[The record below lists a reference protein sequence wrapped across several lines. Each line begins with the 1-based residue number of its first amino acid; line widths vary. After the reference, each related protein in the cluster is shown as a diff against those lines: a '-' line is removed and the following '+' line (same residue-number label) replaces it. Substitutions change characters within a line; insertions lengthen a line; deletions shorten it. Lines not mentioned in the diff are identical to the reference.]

1 MALRIT
7 NGMMVN
13 NSIANIAINKQQ
25 MSTLDKQLSSQK
37 KISRPSEDPIVA
49 LRALRLRTSLAEA
62 QQYLD
67 RNIPDAISWLDV
79 TEGALTEAN
88 KVLESIYQLCNQG
101 ATDTFSTDQRDIIV
115 ENLEQ
120 YKLTLYEQGNVDYA
134 GRYCFTGYKTDS
146 SLTITTVEETERSYT
161 ITEPISNEYFDT
173 KVVVKDRVDEN
184 DVKNIP
190 LADNP
195 QLLEVRRIRLAY
207 DNLDSID
214 LEGIKYNGG
223 ADTLAVTTVSLAD
236 ESAYEPAAGTVNF
249 IPETGEL
256 IFAEDVYE
264 AMQEVTDMEITYDKT
279 GFRTGEV
286 KPEHYF
292 SCVDK
297 NNNKTYIKDKEGQD
311 VQYQINFGQT
321 IKVNTEA
328 NESLDYRMARDIDEL
343 SEAVQSVMD
352 IEAKIKK
359 LEDMKEDMAYSSEED
374 QAALDSMIVAAKKE
388 KDILS
393 DNMQKTFERGITK
406 CQNHQQTISSA
417 IADIGN
423 RMVRINLTK
432 NRLTEQ
438 TTNFEELK
446 SNNEDIE
453 LEEIVITYSAAEV
466 VYNASLT
473 AAGKVVRQ
481 TLLDFI

>member
-13 NSIANIAINKQQ
+13 NSIANIAINKSQ
-25 MSTLDKQLSSQK
+25 MNTLDKQLSSQK

-62 QQYLD
+62 EQYLD
-67 RNIPDAISWLDV
+67 RNIPDAVSWLEV
-79 TEGALTEAN
+79 TEGALQEAN
-88 KVLESIYQLCNQG
+88 TVLESIYQLCVQG
-101 ATDTFSTDQRDIIV
+101 STDTFSTDQRDIIV

-120 YKLTLYEQGNVDYA
+120 YKKTLYDQGNVDYA

-146 SLTITTVEETERSYT
+146 ALTISTVEETNRHYT
-161 ITEPISNEYFDT
+161 ITEPLSNEFFDT
-173 KVVVKDRVDEN
+173 KVIVKDPVDEN
-184 DVKNIP
+184 TVQNIA

-195 QLLEVRRIRLAY
+195 QVLEVRRIRLAY
-207 DNLDSID
+207 DNLDNIALD
-214 LEGIKYNGG
+214 GIKYNGG
-223 ADTLAVTTVSLAD
+223 NDTVAVTTVSYANPA
-236 ESAYEPAAGTVNF
+236 AYEPASGTVNF

-264 AMQEVTDMEITYDKT
+264 QLKTVDDMTITYDKT

-292 SCVDK
+292 TCVD
-297 NNNKTYIKDKEGQD
+297 NTNNKTYVKDPEGQD
-311 VQYQINFGQT
+311 IEYQINFGQT

-328 NESLDYRMARDIDEL
+328 CDSLDYRMARDIDEL
-343 SEAVQSVMD
+343 SEAVQSVID
-352 IEAKIKK
+352 IEAKLKK
-359 LEDMKEDMAYSSEED
+359 LETMKADMAYSSPAD
-374 QAALDSMIVAAKKE
+374 QASIDSMIVAANKE
-388 KDILS
+388 RDILS
-393 DNMQKTFERGITK
+393 DAMQKTFEKGVTK

-423 RMVRINLTK
+423 REVRVNLTK

-453 LEEIVITYSAAEV
+453 LEEVVINYSAAEV

-473 AAGKVVRQ
+473 SAGKVVRQ
-481 TLLDFI
+481 SLLDFI